1 MRKFCTI
8 AMAFVLA
15 LCLTQCKKTE
25 LTNDTPTNE
34 NPTDSTTVASGETVF
49 ITLKVS
55 QDNDSRLEVV
65 PPHVY
70 FETGDKIHVASNG
83 KYVGTMTY
91 SSETRLFS
99 ANIVASQ
106 VAPTQPLHFYLLGN
120 KTPTEPL
127 TIGTTTSCTINISD
141 QTEYLPVVSYAPSNE
156 KFNETTEFTAIL
168 RNQCALVRFDVT
180 TPSTSPICIT
190 GMKNKVTV
198 DFTQNTMTPSKEG
211 EGVIMLPAG
220 SGENVEKWAIL
231 LPQEEALEEG
241 EEGSAYSKDGA
252 YQGKRPN
259 IPIIQKNAYITD
271 AIAVSVTNEVD
282 PTSLPIVATGPDP
295 ATNITTSTAICH
307 GTISANSGENIGVI
321 TEYGISYS
329 TTPGFEGSTGTRVEG
344 WDLNGGSF
352 TVHLTGLNDNCTY
365 YYRAYATNA
374 IGTAYGEEI
383 WQFQTQEALVPEVV
397 TLSVTPISGT
407 SAIGECEVTSDGGA
421 TVIARGICW
430 STGQDPTINNP
441 YTNSGT
447 GIGNY
452 SATLTELQPGTTYYV
467 SAFATNSKGTNYG
480 DVIVLNMPNFP
491 SVTSSDA
498 TNITEASATSGG
510 NVTSDGGA
518 TVTERGICWSTSQNP
533 TINDA
538 HVSNGN
544 GIGGFTADMTGLN
557 SNTTYYMRAYAIN
570 LVGIQ
575 YGDEK
580 SFTTLALIEVSANPS
595 EGGRVEG
602 GGTYLQGVETCT
614 VTAEAN
620 DGYAFINWTE
630 NGEEVSTE
638 AEYTF
643 TVESNHNLVANFIP
657 EHLIPEYTIS
667 VSSNAIGVGTVTGG
681 GTYRHGETCTVK
693 AIPNEGYIFFYWLEN
708 GEIVPYAD
716 AEYSFKVTSD
726 RTLEAFFIKPL
737 TKDAN

>member
-1 MRKFCTI
+1 MRKFCMI

-34 NPTDSTTVASGETVF
+34 NPIDSTTVASGETVF

-55 QDNDSRLEVV
+55 QDNDSRLEVD

-190 GMKNKVTV
+190 GMKNKVKV
-198 DFTQNTMTPSKEG
+198 DFTRNTMTPSKEG

-241 EEGSAYSKDGA
+241 EEGSAYSKDGN

-271 AIAVSVTNEVD
+271 AIAVSVTNAVD
-282 PTSLPIVATGPDP
+282 PTSLSLPTVATGS
-295 ATNITTSTAICH
+295 ATNITTSTAICG
-307 GTISANSGENIGVI
+307 GTISGENIGII
-321 TEYGISYS
+321 TDYGISYS
-329 TTPGFEGSTGTRVEG
+329 TTENFNGSSGTHISG
-344 WDLNGGSF
+344 WNLNSGSF
-352 TVHLTGLNDNCTY
+352 TANLTGLDDEQHY

-374 IGTAYGEEI
+374 NGTAYGEI
-383 WQFQTQEALVPEVV
+383 SSFDTDVASVPVV
-397 TLSVTPISGT
+397 TTLENITVISGT
-407 SAIGECEVTSDGGA
+407 SAIGGGVVTSDGGA
-421 TVIARGICW
+421 TVTERGVCW
-430 STGQDPTINNP
+430 SSINHNP
-441 YTNSGT
+441 NIANSHSNNGT

-452 SATLTELQPGTTYYV
+452 SATLTGLEPNTTYYV
-467 SAFATNSKGTNYG
+467 RAFATNSKGTSYG
-480 DVIVLNMPNFP
+480 NEIELNMPNFP

-498 TNITEASATSGG
+498 TNITATSATSGG

-681 GTYRHGETCTVK
+681 GTYRHGETCTVT

-726 RTLEAFFIKPL
+726 RTLVAFFIELLK
-737 TKDAN
+737 KDAN